1 MADRLKCEAAR
12 WFFCLVRATVDRPEA
27 VGSVVKLIALWVK
40 RLNGDRKWSL
50 FVSVRIT

>member
-1 MADRLKCEAAR
+1 MKQRGGV
-12 WFFCLVRATVDRPEA
+12 FFLVRATVDRPEA
-27 VGSVVKLIALWVK
+27 GGSVVKLIALWHSVK